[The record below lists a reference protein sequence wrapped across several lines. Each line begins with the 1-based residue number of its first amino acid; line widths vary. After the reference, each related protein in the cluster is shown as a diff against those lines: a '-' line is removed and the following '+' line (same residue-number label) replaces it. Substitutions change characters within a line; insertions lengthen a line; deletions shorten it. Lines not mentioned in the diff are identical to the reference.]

1 MNSVGIIFI
10 NISNEDVALKRED
23 RDRYLEVISEKI
35 KELWVLY
42 DDNNIQ
48 KMEFLRKE
56 IEFLQ
61 IAVSELTSLLENH
74 GF

>member
-23 RDRYLEVISEKI
+23 RNRYLEVISEKI